1 MYYPNSTNFLILTHN
16 HDIDFLH
23 VELTAEK
30 AQKNSEPRSFLRNRV
45 RLSVNNGGEAGIWTL
60 GAGIHPHNGLANRRL
75 KPLGHLSDKLQLN
88 CKIIIL
94 IKDLFC

>member
-1 MYYPNSTNFLILTHN
+1 MSGFDTILILRPNHKYGITSTNTMYYANSTNFLILTHN

-45 RLSVNNGGEAGIWTL
+45 RLSVNNGGEAGI
-60 GAGIHPHNGLANRRL
+60 
-75 KPLGHLSDKLQLN
+75 
-88 CKIIIL
+88 
-94 IKDLFC
+94 